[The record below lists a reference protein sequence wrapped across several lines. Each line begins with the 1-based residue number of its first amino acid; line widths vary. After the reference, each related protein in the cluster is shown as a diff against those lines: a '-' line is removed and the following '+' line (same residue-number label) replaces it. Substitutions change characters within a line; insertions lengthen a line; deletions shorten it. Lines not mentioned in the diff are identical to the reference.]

1 MEILQ
6 QIVAAFFNQVPN
18 AELLFLFPI
27 VAVMMSVISTGG
39 VAVGAL
45 FDARAEA
52 LDREKSM
59 REKMRREEANKLKLL
74 EQVSWE

>member
-6 QIVAAFFNQVPN
+6 QIISAFLNQVPN
-18 AELLFLFPI
+18 AELLLLFPV

-59 REKMRREEANKLKLL
+59 REKMRREEVDKLKLL
-74 EQVSWE
+74 EQSSWE